1 MLKIP
6 KNFILILKFISFIS
20 CLPSQF
26 DQKIDEL
33 KDVSHKLRVIH
44 YDCSQMKENKMYS
57 LNQVAPCSISPENID
72 MRNVRVTIYQRSYRT
87 FVKAVMCSVSVNV
100 LKYHC
105 GMFSHSSI
113 VHDAPLITYHLIVS
127 PEQCKQAN
135 RTGKLTVNDFQDKFD
150 IEIELNNRKIS
161 YKNYGADLEDDSST
175 ACDDSGDISHYSF
188 ETLMQEI
195 SLEVNVQDKS
205 VYNTQGQKLP
215 CALHEGGCDSTSL
228 DPFAYSWD
236 IPENCLVFKKFT
248 QDAKMIKY
256 DIEAGNPKYFIV
268 SDEKSEVPYTGPG
281 THKPAQMD
289 IKLRVLD
296 QSETLC
302 GKPEPLYKTNLE
314 SLFVSYSGGFSMR
327 TGKPND
333 LKSEHS
339 YHKVTVASGTELSWN
354 GYTRKVKDD
363 PHHSPSRTPWAHV
376 GEDELDYEVHL
387 AAKLDYII
395 YHNYL
400 RIKQSWHNVIM
411 NQCELDRTQKQ
422 TILMLALQNN
432 RLAGYMLTGNRSMF
446 LDTDGSIGWLYHCP
460 KKNSPLK
467 VLERCYDRIPIHYN
481 DRTKFVD
488 PITRQ
493 TFPFANE
500 VKCVGGY
507 KNAYQLDLDN
517 EKSWY
522 HLMPAP
528 VPFKTPFLFSPLSI
542 GHIINSVGYES
553 QRAGI
558 YTPNQLKDFWDNILH
573 SSASKSV
580 LQKISHEVLSS
591 REIDYSEKDIYSSA
605 MGINRQIYLD
615 SLLSPN
621 YFVTQFTGTFG
632 IITYYLEKLGI
643 YFAVFLCIKF
653 ILDVITTML
662 RAFEIHKMSNRTIGF
677 WKILLG
683 ATYNLFVLSVFTSI
697 FSEGKP
703 TPSAPSRQRRV
714 SSNYNIDEENYHEYS
729 STQQNYALIETKID
743 ENKKLYPPV
752 PQITGNVIAPP

>member
-1 MLKIP
+1 
-6 KNFILILKFISFIS
+6 
-20 CLPSQF
+20 
-26 DQKIDEL
+26 
-33 KDVSHKLRVIH
+33 
-44 YDCSQMKENKMYS
+44 
-57 LNQVAPCSISPENID
+57 
-72 MRNVRVTIYQRSYRT
+72 
-87 FVKAVMCSVSVNV
+87 
-100 LKYHC
+100 
-105 GMFSHSSI
+105 
-113 VHDAPLITYHLIVS
+113 
-127 PEQCKQAN
+127 
-135 RTGKLTVNDFQDKFD
+135 
-150 IEIELNNRKIS
+150 
-161 YKNYGADLEDDSST
+161 
-175 ACDDSGDISHYSF
+175 
-188 ETLMQEI
+188 
-195 SLEVNVQDKS
+195 
-205 VYNTQGQKLP
+205 
-215 CALHEGGCDSTSL
+215 
-228 DPFAYSWD
+228 
-236 IPENCLVFKKFT
+236 
-248 QDAKMIKY
+248 MIKH

-314 SLFVSYSGGFSMR
+314 SLFVSYSGGFNMR

-481 DRTKFVD
+481 DRTMFVD

-493 TFPFANE
+493 TFPFANK

-522 HLMPAP
+522 HLMTAP

-632 IITYYLEKLGI
+632 I
-643 YFAVFLCIKF
+643 
-653 ILDVITTML
+653 
-662 RAFEIHKMSNRTIGF
+662 
-677 WKILLG
+677 
-683 ATYNLFVLSVFTSI
+683 
-697 FSEGKP
+697 
-703 TPSAPSRQRRV
+703 
-714 SSNYNIDEENYHEYS
+714 
-729 STQQNYALIETKID
+729 
-743 ENKKLYPPV
+743 
-752 PQITGNVIAPP
+752 